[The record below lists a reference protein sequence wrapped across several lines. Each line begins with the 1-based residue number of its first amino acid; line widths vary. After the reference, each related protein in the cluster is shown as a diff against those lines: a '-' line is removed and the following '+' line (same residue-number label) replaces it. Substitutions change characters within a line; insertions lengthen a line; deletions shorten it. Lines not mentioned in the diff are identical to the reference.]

1 MVDGVSSEIG
11 QSALLGVEEEPRP
24 GPELALTQPL
34 LALEQIVLGKA
45 LRLKNAILGTAQV
58 K

>member
-1 MVDGVSSEIG
+1 MSSEIG
-11 QSALLGVEEEPRP
+11 QSALLCVEEEPRP

-34 LALEQIVLGKA
+34 LPLEQIVLGKA

>member
-11 QSALLGVEEEPRP
+11 QSALLRVEEEPRP
-24 GPELALTQPL
+24 GPELALTQLL

>member
-1 MVDGVSSEIG
+1 MSSEIG

-24 GPELALTQPL
+24 RPELALTQPL